1 MPKKGIDDAAKMVR
15 AARLYNS
22 STIMTAKESLAAAG
36 FANSEV
42 NYAAWQ
48 MRLRRTFGLSRKPSG
63 TSTTSTIPSAVV
75 ASPASTVSAI
85 TAPSPAQKFA
95 PPKTKEVRSRTS
107 TGSQQNRQNVKSN
120 SEHEKKAF
128 KAATTLL
135 AAERQKE
142 NGMSNAAVISQII
155 KDYGVTVARSSL
167 NRYVQA
173 GDVGTSPKKAGNPG
187 KISEWVFQTLCTAT
201 SSFIKINQ
209 LNAREVEND
218 RKRLKAR
225 VNRN

>member
-63 TSTTSTIPSAVV
+63 TSTTSSIPSAVV

-135 AAERQKE
+135 AAESQKE
-142 NGMSNAAVISQII
+142 NGMSPTAVISQIK
-155 KDYGVTVARSSL
+155 KDYGVTVSRTSL
-167 NRYVQA
+167 NRA
-173 GDVGTSPKKAGNPG
+173 GDVGKSPKKAENPG

-209 LNAREVEND
+209 LNAQEVEND